1 MYYLTGTTSP
11 FWPGTVCPGIKLWSS
26 KDLLNWKFE
35 GFLIERSKLAEDVW
49 YRDRFWASEIHQKG
63 GKFWLTSNCRNE
75 SEKHPHVHSCG
86 LAVAEKITG
95 PYEILTHDKPLLEGW
110 GNDMTLFTDDDG
122 KTYAYWKRHFV
133 QQIDLEHARLVGER
147 RRTIMCYDHGWEK
160 SHLEGMFI
168 IKRGGVYYMFYSAW
182 TRGYEVGYAT
192 AKHPMGPW
200 TKYKGN
206 PIYGAQDPQ
215 RCKETGVEYTGDPN
229 SPYYGVGH
237 CTIFT
242 GPDGRDWIC
251 AHHHMKGCGPKGSD
265 IHLGFDPIWIEDG
278 IIKTNGPTYT
288 EQVVTIPAR
297 RPAGLDAAIAKID
310 MQLYE
315 QSEAD
320 IGAWLD
326 ARLRES
332 GDFGVY
338 SFGWAQWQ
346 FVWDVR
352 LALGKIDAD
361 TAARGGLGLESERLA
376 QPWDMMWH
384 WESRCIDVEDW
395 LAVPLQNGALKKALR
410 MGSNR

>member
-1 MYYLTGTTSP
+1 MGWKRNVRRLLVAGIVLFVLIYQVAAGGGVRLFRYTNPIRSEVIGPIRDPQIINVGDMYYLTGTTSP

-63 GKFWLTSNCRNE
+63 GKFWLTFNCRNE
-75 SEKHPHVHSCG
+75 SEKYPHVHSCG

-95 PYEILTHDKPLLEGW
+95 PYKVLTHEKPLLEGW

-133 QQIDLEHARLVGER
+133 QEIDLENARLVGER
-147 RRTIMCYDHGWEK
+147 RRTIKCYDQGWEK

-200 TKYKGN
+200 TKYEGN
-206 PIYGAQDPQ
+206 PIYGGQDEQ
-215 RCKETGVEYTGDPN
+215 RCKEMGVEFTGDPN

-251 AHHHMKGCGPKGSD
+251 AHHHMKGCGPRGSD

-278 IIKTNGPTYT
+278 VVKTNGSTYT
-288 EQVVTIPAR
+288 EQVIRIPSVR
-297 RPAGLDAAIAKID
+297 R
-310 MQLYE
+310 
-315 QSEAD
+315 
-320 IGAWLD
+320 
-326 ARLRES
+326 
-332 GDFGVY
+332 
-338 SFGWAQWQ
+338 
-346 FVWDVR
+346 
-352 LALGKIDAD
+352 
-361 TAARGGLGLESERLA
+361 
-376 QPWDMMWH
+376 
-384 WESRCIDVEDW
+384 
-395 LAVPLQNGALKKALR
+395 
-410 MGSNR
+410 